1 MKISVIGTGYVG
13 LVTAVCFANAGHDVL
28 CLDIDK
34 KKISK
39 LKKGI
44 CPIFEPNLEG
54 LLKTA
59 LKKGNIQFT
68 TKKRLSANHGLF
80 QFLCVGTPQLKN
92 GSPNLKYIEAA
103 AKDIASN
110 MFVFPT
116 PFFP

>member
-44 CPIFEPNLEG
+44 CPIFEPTLED

-59 LKKGNIQFT
+59 LKKAIFNLQQ
-68 TKKRLSANHGLF
+68 TKGYQPIMDYFNFYA
-80 QFLCVGTPQLKN
+80 
-92 GSPNLKYIEAA
+92 
-103 AKDIASN
+103 
-110 MFVFPT
+110 
-116 PFFP
+116 